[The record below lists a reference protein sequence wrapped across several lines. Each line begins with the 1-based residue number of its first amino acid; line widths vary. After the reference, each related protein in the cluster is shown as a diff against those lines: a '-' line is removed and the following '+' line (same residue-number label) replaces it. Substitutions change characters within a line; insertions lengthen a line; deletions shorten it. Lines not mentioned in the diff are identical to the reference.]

1 MKYILF
7 VTSFVLLTMLNANEA
22 IEPSTANAVSQ
33 KMKEFQYIQPIAVEE
48 APPEVK
54 KCEVAQVEVFDKD
67 GDGVYDD
74 GDRCPN
80 TPLGEKVDKYGCLIK
95 KDSDKDGVPD
105 EDDKC
110 PNTKKGIEVD
120 YRGCEVDSDD
130 DGVVDS
136 KDQCPKTS
144 KDFMVDGYG
153 CPQTATL
160 RVHFASAKYNITDSI
175 INDLQYFALFLKE
188 NKGYDVII
196 YGYTD
201 SVGDANKNKALS
213 QKRANTVKEALVR
226 YGIKSTRLTAIGKGE
241 ENPIADN
248 STKEGRAQNRRIE
261 VELIQ

>member
-1 MKYILF
+1 MKHTFYIF
-7 VTSFVLLTMLNANEA
+7 FSFLVLNAHAGEDA
-22 IEPSTANAVSQ
+22 IQINTYS
-33 KMKEFQYIQPIAVEE
+33 YIQPIAIEE
-48 APPEVK
+48 APPKEEEI
-54 KCEVAQVEVFDKD
+54 CQVIPTLDVSDTD
-67 GDGVYDD
+67 GDGVYDA
-74 GDRCPN
+74 GDQCPN
-80 TPLGEKVDKYGCLIK
+80 TKKGEKVDKYGCIIK

-110 PNTKKGIEVD
+110 PNTLKGTAVD

-136 KDQCPKTS
+136 QDQCPNTS
-144 KDFMVDGYG
+144 KEFMVDGYG

-160 RVHFASAKYNITDSI
+160 KVHFASGKYNITDDI

-201 SVGDANKNKALS
+201 SSGDADKNKLLS
-213 QKRANTVKEALVR
+213 QRRADTVKEALVR
-226 YGIKSTRLTAIGKGE
+226 YGIKPTRLTAIGKGE
-241 ENPIADN
+241 ANPVADN